1 MIGTAWTVENVEM
14 CTAAASMASTL
25 DPIIKWSRNDL
36 LLLGPSA
43 PCSFLPTFSLLA
55 CLLAAPTAYCTIA
68 DDQNR
73 RIKRQNVDRTRT
85 SYPSWLASSLL
96 PPYSSVQLYSCAVI
110 YIDWG
115 RDTART
121 ACQCWWWTN
130 KSMDPPMDQSIPF
143 NYIQIN
149 VNNNNNNNKVN
160 KKKKNLIRLLISTDC
175 LPYKGLTD

>member
-73 RIKRQNVDRTRT
+73 RIQRQNVDRTRT

-110 YIDWG
+110 SSIGVETQHALHANVDGEPTSQWTH
-115 RDTART
+115 R
-121 ACQCWWWTN
+121 WTN
-130 KSMDPPMDQSIPF
+130 QF
-143 NYIQIN
+143 H
-149 VNNNNNNNKVN
+149 
-160 KKKKNLIRLLISTDC
+160 
-175 LPYKGLTD
+175 LTIFK